1 MNKEI
6 KIITEEHCHIPL
18 NVYAAQIH
26 LLKPNPQCD
35 VMWRWTLRGA

>member
-18 NVYAAQIH
+18 NVYAAS
-26 LLKPNPQCD
+26 NSF
-35 VMWRWTLRGA
+35 VET